1 MTKTTKDGLTIYD
14 LQPQASELCVVAGP
28 IGYSV
33 DELDMDALPEGFRW
47 VTAKEWE
54 ELQAE
59 DEPKLKT
66 ITVHWEDGKLCA
78 RCDED
83 HTLNS
88 HVVPWDPIAES
99 SDSHAI
105 AIAVT
110 EINGAEIYAVD
121 HDGGFVHVH
130 VLA

>member
-33 DELDMDALPEGFRW
+33 DEIDMDALPEGFRW
-47 VTAKEWE
+47 VTAQEWE

-59 DEPKLKT
+59 NEPKLKT
-66 ITVHWEDGKLCA
+66 ITVHWEDGKLYA
-78 RCDED
+78 RCED
-83 HTLNS
+83 RTLQS
-88 HVVPWDPIAES
+88 HVVEWDPITAS

-121 HDGGFVHVH
+121 HDGEFVHVH